1 MAPILRGGT
10 VAVTGAAG
18 FIGGWI
24 VRQLLDKGYR
34 VRACVR
40 DEVDAS
46 KTSFLKALP
55 GYASGRLTVHSADLN
70 TDGCFD
76 DIFKGCHGVAHVS
89 HVNDYENPD
98 YIKKVCSHII
108 KSVEASES
116 VNRVI
121 VTSSVA
127 AVVSERNMEEM
138 VKRPVIYED
147 RYPDANSDR
156 VSGYSKSKQ
165 LAEQMFTEA
174 ADGSGMWDS
183 ITCCPADNVG
193 PIQSAHQGN
202 AGPWQGL
209 MKKMLLG
216 ECDPAVHGYR
226 PWHTVD
232 VRDTAACHI
241 GLLESVEVQNG
252 ERYIAFSTDQ
262 IHLEDVCERI
272 DRLLPELGYAAP
284 DLTEDLDEAG
294 LERRERRRGVYAG
307 TQMRNDR
314 MRATV
319 GIEFR
324 DLDDSL
330 RDMAESLITVGE
342 VKPVLRSGYSV
353 KS

>member
-1 MAPILRGGT
+1 
-10 VAVTGAAG
+10 
-18 FIGGWI
+18 
-24 VRQLLDKGYR
+24 
-34 VRACVR
+34 
-40 DEVDAS
+40 
-46 KTSFLKALP
+46 
-55 GYASGRLTVHSADLN
+55 
-70 TDGCFD
+70 
-76 DIFKGCHGVAHVS
+76 
-89 HVNDYENPD
+89 
-98 YIKKVCSHII
+98 
-108 KSVEASES
+108 
-116 VNRVI
+116 
-121 VTSSVA
+121 
-127 AVVSERNMEEM
+127 
-138 VKRPVIYED
+138 
-147 RYPDANSDR
+147 
-156 VSGYSKSKQ
+156 
-165 LAEQMFTEA
+165 
-174 ADGSGMWDS
+174 
-183 ITCCPADNVG
+183 
-193 PIQSAHQGN
+193 
-202 AGPWQGL
+202 